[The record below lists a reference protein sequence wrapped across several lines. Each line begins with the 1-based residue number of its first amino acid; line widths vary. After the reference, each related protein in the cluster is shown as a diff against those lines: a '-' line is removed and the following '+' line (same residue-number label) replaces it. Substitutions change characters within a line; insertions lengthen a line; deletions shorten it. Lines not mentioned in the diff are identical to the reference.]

1 MRYFKLL
8 YVIGFAMQVL
18 PSQAETTQVPWFD
31 NVPRSDY
38 YERVLSPNQTALEAS
53 FLSLFRDG
61 SNGGLN
67 EFYQLQSIQWQEQ
80 DVILAAS
87 KPQFGWGAIGYR
99 HSHNNAIFLQAPH
112 RYFDLHTAAIAETGW
127 QANLT
132 QVYMSN
138 SIHRRAG
145 QEQKPKVNSDISNA
159 RRSALLAASEAW
171 IAENPEGAIVQLH
184 GYAKSKRSTEAGR
197 SADIILSHGTKEQ
210 FPRETRLH
218 SIQSCLAM
226 LLGVNVLR
234 YPNEVG
240 ELGGTQNNVAQALA
254 EWGKS
259 EQFVHVEMSREV
271 RDLLVSDQSKTL
283 QALQCMVGASGE

>member
-8 YVIGFAMQVL
+8 CVIGLAMQVL
-18 PSQAETTQVPWFD
+18 PSQAETTQVPWFE
-31 NVPRSDY
+31 NVPRSDF
-38 YERVLSPNQTALEAS
+38 YERVSSPNQAALEAS
-53 FLSLFRDG
+53 FLSLFRSG
-61 SNGGLN
+61 NNGGLD
-67 EFYQLQSIQWQEQ
+67 EFYQLQSLQWQEQ

-87 KPQFGWGAIGYR
+87 KAELGWGAVGYR
-99 HSHNNAIFLQAPH
+99 HSHSDAVFLQTPH
-112 RYFDLHTAAIAETGW
+112 RYFDLHTAAIAEAGW
-127 QANLT
+127 KADLA

-171 IAENPEGAIVQLH
+171 VAENPDGVIVQLH
-184 GYAKSKRSTEAGR
+184 GYAKDKRSTEAGR
-197 SADIILSHGTKEQ
+197 SADIILSHGTNEQ
-210 FPRETRLH
+210 FLRETRLH
-218 SIQSCLAM
+218 SIQACLTS

-234 YPNEVG
+234 YPDEVG

-271 RDLLVSDQSKTL
+271 RDLLVSDQSKSL